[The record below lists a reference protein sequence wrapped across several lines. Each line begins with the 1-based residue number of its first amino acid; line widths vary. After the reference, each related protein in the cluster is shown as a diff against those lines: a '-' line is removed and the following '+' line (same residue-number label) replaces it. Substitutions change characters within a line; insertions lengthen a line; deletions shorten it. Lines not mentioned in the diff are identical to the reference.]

1 MSRREPLPEELPE
14 DFSVRQARLAGVP
27 RSRLRAS
34 DLDAVFRGS
43 RSARIEQQS
52 SAAPTSTHHFEAVH
66 AEFVARCRAYLPVAP
81 PDFRFGF
88 VTAARLYRIPLPP
101 ALQGRLT
108 LDIFVPDDRFPPRMK
123 GVAGHRAR
131 ALPPLE
137 MRDDLPVFPP
147 ELVWLTL
154 ARALTLDELIVAG
167 DHLVRRKGPLTSL
180 EELRAAVGRHV
191 GKPGALFAREAVEQI
206 RPGTDSPKESQMRL
220 VLVRAGL
227 PEPVVGYTVYDA
239 DGHWVGTPDLAFVKA
254 RVALDYEGEV
264 HRTDDRTF
272 QGDIE
277 RREMFADAGWRHI
290 RVTKDHL
297 RRPDRLVARVAP
309 LL

>member
-1 MSRREPLPEELPE
+1 MRTEQRE
-14 DFSVRQARLAGVP
+14 
-27 RSRLRAS
+27 
-34 DLDAVFRGS
+34 
-43 RSARIEQQS
+43 
-52 SAAPTSTHHFEAVH
+52 SAALTGTQYFERLH

-88 VTAARLYRIPLPP
+88 ITAARLYRVPLPP
-101 ALQGRLT
+101 RLQGRLL
-108 LDIFVPDDRFPPRMK
+108 LDVFVADSRFPPRMK
-123 GVAGHRAR
+123 GVTGHRTR

-137 MRDDLPVFPP
+137 MHDGLPVFPP
-147 ELVWLTL
+147 ELVWLSL
-154 ARALTLDELIVAG
+154 ARTLTLDELIIAG
-167 DHLVRRKGPLTSL
+167 DHLVRRKGPLSSL
-180 EELRAAVGRHV
+180 DELRLAVGEHV
-191 GKPGALFAREAVEQI
+191 GKPGALQARDAVEQV
-206 RPGTDSPKESQMRL
+206 RPGTDSPTESEMRL
-220 VLVRAGL
+220 VIVRAGL

-239 DGHWVGTPDLAFVKA
+239 NGHWVGTPDLAFVKA

-297 RRPDRLVARVAP
+297 RAPDRLIARVAP